1 MPRSQYMSE
10 FWRLR
15 QLKFSRGL
23 AGYFVIAPAI
33 ILLLVLTVYP
43 VFRTLQL
50 SVMTMKSGE
59 WFFVGLEHYAE
70 VLRDKWF
77 WNSVSGLLRFTIP
90 ALILHIFLG
99 MGFALLLNET
109 WFNTTFRNFVRGLL
123 ILPWVFSTA
132 ASALM
137 WALLLH
143 NTGPINFLAVRVFDR
158 GAPIPFLA
166 GNPELAMG
174 SLVAVNTWL
183 SYPFVMVMILGGL
196 QGIPAELY
204 EAAKVDGA
212 NAWKRFRYVTIPSL
226 RTTLIA
232 VTTIDLI
239 WTCGQLDLVHILT
252 RGGPLRRTETVAFYI
267 YKTGLFDGD
276 LWYGSAISAYFL
288 FALAIITI
296 VYVKTLSIGSESNG
310 TRV

>member
-1 MPRSQYMSE
+1 
-10 FWRLR
+10 
-15 QLKFSRGL
+15 
-23 AGYFVIAPAI
+23 
-33 ILLLVLTVYP
+33 
-43 VFRTLQL
+43 
-50 SVMTMKSGE
+50 
-59 WFFVGLEHYAE
+59 
-70 VLRDKWF
+70 
-77 WNSVSGLLRFTIP
+77 
-90 ALILHIFLG
+90 
-99 MGFALLLNET
+99 MGFALLLNEP
-109 WFNTTFRNFVRGLL
+109 WFNITFRNFVRGLL

-158 GAPIPFLA
+158 GSPIPFLA

-174 SLVAVNTWL
+174 SLVAINTWL
-183 SYPFVMVMILGGL
+183 SYPFVMIMILGGL

-212 NAWKRFRYVTIPSL
+212 NAWKRFWYITIPSL

-239 WTCGQLDLVHILT
+239 WTCGQLDLVNILT
-252 RGGPLRRTETVAFYI
+252 RGGPLRRTETVAYYI

-276 LWYGSAISAYFL
+276 LWYASAISAYFL